1 MLSIEQILGN
11 DKYIKADLQIK
22 AKELKIKGFS
32 TMNIKELTDIIVEQA
47 NKKPEYNSEIK
58 AIMQL
63 NTEDVIDPIKQKSK
77 KVTIPKVLKNAVWD
91 KYIGKE
97 HGIGNCNCCQANI
110 DSKHFE
116 CGHVISESKGGELCI
131 ENLRP
136 ICGLCNKSMGTM
148 DMNEFV
154 SKLKHNSKIIDIK
167 DIAREA
173 GIMFTVP
180 NGTQEFI
187 KNKGMITSFNIL
199 YNDDEL
205 LKKMNYD
212 KLTFDIIKSNP
223 NYCRIEKLRTF
234 ITKHVN
240 ITDADFDYMITRKT
254 NSITSF
260 CDYKEFCKLD
270 IVKLIAI
277 FTEHNKIIID
287 TDLKK
292 IEGKTREQIAES
304 NKIQL
309 CECAKMRRY
318 GGGGYFG
325 MNYDNETQFNSMY
338 VYTCKQ
344 CSKVLPSKEHAYR
357 LSKLSTAERTWY

>member
-1 MLSIEQILGN
+1 MLSIEQILGK
-11 DKYIKADLQIK
+11 DKFIKADLQIK

-32 TMNIKELTDIIVEQA
+32 TMNIKELTDIIVEES
-47 NKKPEYNSEIK
+47 NKKTEINVHSD
-58 AIMQL
+58 INIQL
-63 NTEDVIDPIKQKSK
+63 NTEVVIETPKQKSK
-77 KVTIPKVLKNAVWD
+77 KATIPKVLKNAVWD

-110 DSKHFE
+110 DAKHFE

-136 ICGLCNKSMGTM
+136 VCGLCNKSMGTM

-154 SKLKHNSKIIDIK
+154 SKLKNNSKIIDIK

-173 GIMFTVP
+173 GIMFDIPT
-180 NGTQEFI
+180 GTQEPI
-187 KNKGMITSFNIL
+187 KYKRVFTSFNIL

-205 LKKMNYD
+205 IKKMNYD

-223 NYCRIEKLRTF
+223 NYCRIEKLKTF

-240 ITDADFDYMITRKT
+240 ITDTDFEYMITRKT

-270 IVKLIAI
+270 IEKLIAI

-292 IEGKTREQIAES
+292 IEGKTRAQIAES

-309 CECAKMRRY
+309 CECAKLNPY
-318 GGGGYFG
+318 SKYFG
-325 MNYDNETQFNSMY
+325 IKHDNKSLFNSMY
-338 VYTCKQ
+338 VYTCNQ

-357 LSKLSTAERTWY
+357 LSKLSTAERAWY